1 MANQIKITAE
11 KDKQEV
17 FITREFDYPRELV
30 FKAHAD
36 PDLLIQWLGPDS
48 RIIKIE
54 KYDSRT
60 GGSYRYF
67 VCNQAG
73 KPVAAFNGVI
83 HEVTFP
89 ERIMQ
94 TFEFEG
100 LPERGHVSLDTMLFE
115 ELPGNRTKLIIHSVF
130 RSIEDKEG
138 MMQSGVESGVN
149 EGYVKLDN
157 LLAKGI

>member
-1 MANQIKITAE
+1 
-11 KDKQEV
+11 
-17 FITREFDYPRELV
+17 
-30 FKAHAD
+30 
-36 PDLLIQWLGPDS
+36 
-48 RIIKIE
+48 
-54 KYDSRT
+54 
-60 GGSYRYF
+60 
-67 VCNQAG
+67 
-73 KPVAAFNGVI
+73 
-83 HEVTFP
+83 
-89 ERIMQ
+89 MQ

-157 LLAKGI
+157 LLAKGV